1 MPGTVPHLTLISGA
15 RMPALGMGTWRMGE
29 RARDRGRE
37 VAALRRG
44 LDLGMALIDTAEM
57 YADGGAEKI
66 VGEAIAGRRDE
77 VFVVSKVLPSHA
89 SRRGVV
95 TACERSLRRL
105 GSDWIDLYLLHWRAS
120 IPLAETVAGLEQLR
134 SAGRVRHWGVSN
146 LDRGEID
153 AIRALPDGKHCAANQ
168 VLYHL
173 SCRGIEWD
181 LLPECRRRRIVVMA
195 YSPFDEGRLLR
206 DRRLADLARGVG
218 ATAAQL
224 ALAWLL
230 SQRAVA
236 VIPKA
241 SDVTHVQDNFAALD
255 VKLSP
260 ALRTEIDR
268 IFPPPR
274 RATPLAMI

>member
-1 MPGTVPHLTLISGA
+1 MASTVPVLELASGA

-29 RARDRGRE
+29 RTRDRGRE

-44 LDLGMALIDTAEM
+44 LDLGMTLIDTAEM
-57 YADGGAEKI
+57 YADGGAEKV
-66 VGEAIAGRRDE
+66 VGEAIADRRDE
-77 VFVVSKVLPSHA
+77 VFLVSKVLPSHA

-95 TACERSLRRL
+95 AACERSLRRL
-105 GSDWIDLYLLHWRAS
+105 GADWIDLYLLHWRAS
-120 IPLAETVAGLEQLR
+120 VPLGETVAGFEQLR

-153 AIRALPDGKHCAANQ
+153 EIRALPDGKHCAADQ

-173 SCRGIEWD
+173 NCRGIEWD

-195 YSPFDEGRLLR
+195 YSPFDEGRLVR
-206 DRRLADLARGVG
+206 DRRLLDLARRVG
-218 ATAAQL
+218 ATPAQV
-224 ALAWLL
+224 AIAWLL
-230 SQRAVA
+230 AQRNVA

-241 SDVTHVQDNFAALD
+241 SDVAHVEDNFAALG
-255 VKLSP
+255 VRLSS

-268 IFPPPR
+268 IFPPPK

>member
-15 RMPALGMGTWRMGE
+15 RMPALGMGTWRLGE

-230 SQRAVA
+230 AQRAVA

-241 SDVTHVQDNFAALD
+241 SDVMHVQDNFAALD